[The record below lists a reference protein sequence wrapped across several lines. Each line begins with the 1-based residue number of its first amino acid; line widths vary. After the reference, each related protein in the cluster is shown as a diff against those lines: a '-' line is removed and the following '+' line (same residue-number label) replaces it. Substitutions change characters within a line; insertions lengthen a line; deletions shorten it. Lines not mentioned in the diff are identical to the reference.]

1 MDGRREPTPRCA
13 LSRESLGGP
22 KGPTD
27 TGHSLPVRPVEQRA
41 LHKRHDVRGQIGQ
54 LDRGAVNGD
63 DRAVGR
69 VELVDLRV
77 QVVVLEPRH
86 ARRGQVRDDD
96 APVGRERERL
106 RGIEAVGRALLEGR
120 DVGPAVEAGVGVGRV
135 VQDDRGPLEPDAV
148 ASGPGA
154 DPYAAAESD
163 YRFGVS
169 LACLRGCGGLENTS
183 KEYMLP
189 RHVSR
194 PNIGF
199 RRGNVNSE
207 NTYRAAPAPAMAR
220 VEMRGAGHCCSIV
233 MKRTAESAMGV
244 A

>member
-1 MDGRREPTPRCA
+1 M
-13 LSRESLGGP
+13 
-22 KGPTD
+22 
-27 TGHSLPVRPVEQRA
+27 RPVEQRT

-54 LDRGAVNGD
+54 LDRGAVDGD
-63 DRAVGR
+63 DGAVGR

-106 RGIEAVGRALLEGR
+106 RGVEAVGRALLEGR

-135 VQDDRGPLEPDAV
+135 QDDWGPLLRDAV
-148 ASGPGA
+148 ACSPGA
-154 DPYAAAESD
+154 DAYAAAESD

-169 LACLRGCGGLENTS
+169 LACLRGWGGLENTS

-220 VEMRGAGHCCSIV
+220 VEMMGAGHGCSIV